1 MTKTAAVPKNELIS
15 EFNLRKYQNESTT
28 LVDGTEYLANV
39 KEQVISFQLESTGK
53 PVYFK
58 AFITTFSD
66 TYSPNYNSTQVF
78 GRTDPIHVYQNTSRE
93 ISLAFDIPAA
103 SEGEAFENLG
113 RLQKLIRML
122 YPGYASLSDALTL
135 TEAPLVRIKVMN
147 LLSREDAMAPKPPPE
162 AEAGTKKKEKQ
173 TFNKYYAQYR
183 SVQDPSK
190 GTLGVIKSC
199 TFQHNLENPQHGV
212 FPKGTNTILPKTISV
227 SISFTPFHEQRIGRS
242 LETTHLDQF
251 GGTVVEDGDGMSKTF
266 PYGVD
271 LGDDADDK
279 VQPAGAS
286 RTKAEELKRT
296 AEEAR
301 RDAAKAQ
308 QNEDKKI
315 AKYLKAASKFMN
327 AEAGSRQESRA
338 ERRLDRAAGRFGDDV
353 DAALTA
359 VSAFA
364 DMYQAEQ
371 EADAAE
377 QTYQDYIQ

>member
-1 MTKTAAVPKNELIS
+1 MTKEVPKNELIS

-39 KEQVISFQLESTGK
+39 KQQVISFRLESTGQ

-58 AFITTFSD
+58 AFITTFTD

-147 LLSREDAMAPKPPPE
+147 LLSREDAMAPAPPPE
-162 AEAGTKKKEKQ
+162 EEPGTKKKEKQ

-212 FPKGTNTILPKTISV
+212 FPKGTNAVLPKTISV

-242 LETTHLDQF
+242 LETTNSGDKKI
-251 GGTVVEDGDGMSKTF
+251 TVVGDGGMSKTF

-296 AEEAR
+296 AEKAR
-301 RDAAKAQ
+301 REAASTQNKFDKEQAIYARAAAKLRSASAAYRDDPTAR
-308 QNEDKKI
+308 NKKR
-315 AKYLKAASKFMN
+315 AGKAAKNLGN
-327 AEAGSRQESRA
+327 ASYEGA
-338 ERRLDRAAGRFGDDV
+338 
-353 DAALTA
+353 
-359 VSAFA
+359 
-364 DMYQAEQ
+364 
-371 EADAAE
+371 AAE
-377 QTYQDYIQ
+377 ERAYNQQVEAASAAEEAYQDYIQ

>member
-1 MTKTAAVPKNELIS
+1 MTKKELIS
-15 EFNLRKYQNESTT
+15 EFNLRKYQDEGNA

-39 KEQVISFQLESTGK
+39 KEQVISFRLESTEQS
-53 PVYFK
+53 VYFK

-113 RLQKLIRML
+113 RVQKLIRML
-122 YPGYASLSDALTL
+122 YPGYADIGNALTL
-135 TEAPLVRIKVMN
+135 TEAPLVRVKVMN
-147 LLSREDAMAPKPPPE
+147 LLSREDAFATESKS
-162 AEAGTKKKEKQ
+162 EAGEKKKEKQ
-173 TFNKYYAQYR
+173 TFNKYFTKYR

-212 FPKGTNTILPKTISV
+212 FPKDTNTILPKTISV
-227 SISFTPFHEQRIGRS
+227 NISFTPFHEERIGRS
-242 LETTHLDQF
+242 LESSATAGDAVVVGS
-251 GGTVVEDGDGMSKTF
+251 GGDISKTF

-271 LGDDADDK
+271 LGDDADAK
-279 VQPAGAS
+279 VRPAGAS
-286 RTKAEELKRT
+286 RTKAEDLRKT

-301 RDAAKAQ
+301 RTAASAQ
-308 QNEDKKI
+308 QNKDKKT

-327 AEAGSRQESRA
+327 AETGTRKESRA
-338 ERRLDRAAGRFGDDV
+338 ERRLDRAAERLDDPAGAL
-353 DAALTA
+353 DA
-359 VSAFA
+359 FI
-364 DMYQAEQ
+364 DMYQAE
-371 EADAAE
+371 EKAEAAE